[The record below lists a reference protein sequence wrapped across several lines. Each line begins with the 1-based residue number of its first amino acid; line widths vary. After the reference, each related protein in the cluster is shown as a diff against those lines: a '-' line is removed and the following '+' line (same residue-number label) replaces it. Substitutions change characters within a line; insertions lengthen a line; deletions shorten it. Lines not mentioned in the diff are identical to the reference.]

1 MRWLAGILV
10 MLGMIGAGSPA
21 HAFSCGGAYYRS
33 SDGSCVHRPTKS
45 GSNFGR
51 ITAYCR
57 DGTHSMSHH
66 RRGTCSRHRGVARW
80 VG

>member
-1 MRWLAGILV
+1 MRWLVGVAMALSV
-10 MLGMIGAGSPA
+10 IGASDPA
-21 HAFSCGGAYYRS
+21 QARHCGGAYYQS

-45 GSNFGR
+45 GQNFGR

-80 VG
+80 VH